1 MNYFLRY
8 LATFRVGSIYLH
20 TLAVDVLTWLVIGGG
35 VWFAIQQLQEATVE
49 LTAGKTAETFQSY
62 LLSLPPEQ
70 LAAFSGQLKAFV
82 VQFIAWLVL
91 VPILVLVVYALSRAV
106 LWHVLNKK
114 DFSHVHSLKWV
125 GITLLLL
132 VLLAAY
138 AAVNVLLRW
147 LIVSVFPYTIA
158 GVFVQIAF
166 ACVLVGFLVLKF
178 LACKR
183 FIETHKIWQSIGD
196 AFGQLKHHAFVFV
209 SGVIT
214 LILLQLVQYPLR
226 DFYFIYQA
234 QGLVVQGLLFLVF
247 VNWMRL
253 FICKSH
259 TF

>member
-91 VPILVLVVYALSRAV
+91 V
-106 LWHVLNKK
+106 
-114 DFSHVHSLKWV
+114 
-125 GITLLLL
+125 LLL

-166 ACVLVGFLVLKF
+166 ACVLVGFLLLKF

-196 AFGQLKHHAFVFV
+196 AFGQLKHYAFVFV

-234 QGLVVQGLLFLVF
+234 QGLVVQGLLFFVF